1 MEFKEKLDML
11 NEILDIVK
19 QYPENLQEKVFDF
32 LLNNQANTN
41 NQEVAIDTIQ
51 QGEISDDKKVT
62 VSKKKRKSK
71 TSSSSSYT
79 NSYKPQLVK
88 NLNLRPDNTKSLSQF
103 FEEKCPEGNIQ
114 NSAVMTYY
122 LEKILNI
129 DGITPDHIFTCYM
142 ELGKKIPA
150 VLIQNLRDCSSS
162 RYGYID
168 FIDGK
173 ITTSIKGINF
183 VTQDLPHKDKK

>member
-1 MEFKEKLDML
+1 MEFKEKIEML
-11 NEILDIVK
+11 NEILETIK
-19 QYPENLQEKVFDF
+19 KYPENLQEKVFDF
-32 LLNNQANTN
+32 LLNNQTVTN
-41 NQEVAIDTIQ
+41 NQEDVADIIQ
-51 QGEISDDKKVT
+51 QSETNDSKKT
-62 VSKKKRKSK
+62 TGNKKKRKK
-71 TSSSSSYT
+71 TTTSSTSYT

-88 NLNLRPDNTKSLSQF
+88 NLNLRPDNTKTLSQF

-114 NSAVMTYY
+114 NTAVMTYY

-129 DGITPDHIFTCYM
+129 DSITPDHIFTCYM
-142 ELGKKIPA
+142 ELNKKIPA

-168 FIDGK
+168 FVDGK

-183 VTQDLPHKDKK
+183 VTQDLPKDKK